1 MLNYQRVWDNWDK
14 LGRNISNLRH
24 PWRWTETNGDM
35 KQTQKVNRYLWVT
48 SWSSNGVT
56 AHTFILR
63 FKHVTLPFS
72 PETGHIPHKSDI
84 DADDWR
90 IASQTSGAGKSDR
103 KKVPATLPLNFG
115 EVFRSRKFV
124 FYQSC
129 FTQQEIQPTRN
140 GKLPP
145 GGGRRTLKW
154 KDWWKST
161 YAQDNCQDRRWMTL
175 QSDVFSGMCV
185 LFIAVSWSEP
195 PFFLPWMTVIASPIW
210 LYGSIYI
217 YTVYII
223 HILYIYIYTYS
234 IY

>member
-1 MLNYQRVWDNWDK
+1 MLNYQRVWDNSDK

-185 LFIAVSWSEP
+185 SYLLPFHDQNHLFFSLGWLLL
-195 PFFLPWMTVIASPIW
+195 LPQ
-210 LYGSIYI
+210 YGYMAIYI
-217 YTVYII
+217 QYI
-223 HILYIYIYTYS
+223 
-234 IY
+234 

>member
-1 MLNYQRVWDNWDK
+1 MSLCLSPHSH
-14 LGRNISNLRH
+14 LGLTQNH
-24 PWRWTETNGDM
+24 PFEE
-35 KQTQKVNRYLWVT
+35 
-48 SWSSNGVT
+48 
-56 AHTFILR
+56 
-63 FKHVTLPFS
+63 P

-145 GGGRRTLKW
+145 RGGRRTLKW

-217 YTVYII
+217 YIYSIYII
-223 HILYIYIYTYS
+223 YTYCTYIYTYS